1 MKFDS
6 QEQKTFV
13 IECFKK
19 YSGSKEDRLT
29 IEQAL
34 MYINAYSEAITQGK
48 IVIVKPVPIK
58 KEAKQDDKDTP
69 DNPPVGTTEGE
80 SGQEAAS

>member
-6 QEQKTFV
+6 QEQKNFV
-13 IECFKK
+13 LNCVRK
-19 YSGSKEDRLT
+19 YTCT
-29 IEQAL
+29 IE
-34 MYINAYSEAITQGK
+34 EAVVYLNRYVKDIEAGQ
-48 IVIVKPVPIK
+48 IIIVKPVPIK

-69 DNPPVGTTEGE
+69 DNTPVGTTESE